1 MRDPQGEGFIMVLI
15 RVLLPPDFELSDGA
29 PAGGEADVANLRDG
43 DGFSKTASEGK
54 HVCGIQGGG
63 HLGGELP
70 AAARPLE
77 DQRLIGRVETVAH
90 LEEKEQ
96 TGSKKIDIFP
106 IIRQQPM
113 VPGPE
118 PRPLSS

>member
-63 HLGGELP
+63 GTWGGNCPLLP
-70 AAARPLE
+70 AHWRISDSLDGWRP
-77 DQRLIGRVETVAH
+77 
-90 LEEKEQ
+90 
-96 TGSKKIDIFP
+96 
-106 IIRQQPM
+106 
-113 VPGPE
+113 
-118 PRPLSS
+118 